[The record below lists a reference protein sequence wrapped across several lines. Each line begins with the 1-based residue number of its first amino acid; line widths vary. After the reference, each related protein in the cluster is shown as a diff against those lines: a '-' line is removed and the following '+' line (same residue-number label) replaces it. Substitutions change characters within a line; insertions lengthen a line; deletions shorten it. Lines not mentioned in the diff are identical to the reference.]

1 MSHNWVKWMRNS
13 GISFS
18 ISRFAAWAPGIE
30 SNDAWMAWANTPARI
45 DGAAEPKVAA
55 MPPMLRRR
63 AGQFG
68 KMALEVAYACLGDDA
83 GVDTVFCSR
92 HGETGR
98 AIDLLGE
105 MARGEPLSPTA
116 FGMAVHNANSG
127 LFSIARKD
135 RRQAIALA
143 GGQATL
149 ENGLIEACALLADGA
164 PRVLLVMADV
174 PLPGVLAAYADVHE
188 QPYAFAW
195 LVEPARGP
203 HFSLSWQAAPA
214 AEGVAGAQPH
224 ALQALRFYLAGEDRF
239 EYAAEGRRWRWSRH
253 A

>member
-1 MSHNWVKWMRNS
+1 MRNS

-30 SNDAWMAWANTPARI
+30 SIDAWKAWANSPARI
-45 DGAAEPKVAA
+45 DGEGEPKVAP

-68 KMALEVAYACLGDDA
+68 KMALEAAYACLGGDT

-105 MARGEPLSPTA
+105 MQRGEPLSPTA

-135 RRQAIALA
+135 RCQAIALA

-149 ENGLIEACALLADGA
+149 ENGVVEACGLLADGA

-174 PLPGVLAAYADVHE
+174 PLPGVLAPYADVQE

-195 LVEPARGP
+195 LIEPARGE
-203 HFSLSWQAAPA
+203 HYSLSWQAAPA
-214 AEGVAGAQPH
+214 AAGQGGQPH
-224 ALQALRFYLAGEDRF
+224 ALRVLRFYLAGGSEF
-239 EYAAEGRRWRWSRH
+239 EYAAEGRQWRWSRH